1 MVIPRLE
8 VLLLGTE
15 IYNVEPV
22 PPTLTLY
29 QALLELVL

>member
-8 VLLLGTE
+8 VLLLGAE
-15 IYNVEPV
+15 IYIIEPV

-29 QALLELVL
+29 QALLELI